1 MTTKVSTVMINQTG
15 NVNFTGANVS
25 LGAIGNIKITGG
37 SNGQVVT
44 TDGAGNLSFTAAS
57 GGGNNART
65 MGYSLV
71 FGG

>member
-1 MTTKVSTVMINQTG
+1 MTTKVSTIMINQTG

-44 TDGAGNLSFTAAS
+44 TDGAGNLSFATAS
-57 GGGNNART
+57 GGGSNARS